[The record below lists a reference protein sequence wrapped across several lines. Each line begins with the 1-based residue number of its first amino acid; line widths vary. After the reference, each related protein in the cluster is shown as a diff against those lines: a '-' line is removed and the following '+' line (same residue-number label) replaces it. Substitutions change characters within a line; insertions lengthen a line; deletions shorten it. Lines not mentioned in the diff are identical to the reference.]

1 MKNRFGQTMK
11 NTVKMN
17 FGILMEMCIRD
28 SPRCRGA
35 FVGLNIIHTKAHLLR
50 AIMEGVAYSLAD
62 CNNILKNLGIAVDNM
77 KVCGGGSRSPVW
89 RRIMAALYGCNI
101 IRLEQEEGPA
111 YGAAILAGVGTG
123 VYDDVRD
130 VSKKLARCG
139 RVTVP
144 DEEEA
149 AVYRRYHDL
158 YDRCLLYTSR
168 CV

>member
-1 MKNRFGQTMK
+1 MGERTPH
-11 NTVKMN
+11 MN
-17 FGILMEMCIRD
+17 
-28 SPRCRGA
+28 PRCRGA

-77 KVCGGGSRSPVW
+77 KVCGGGSKSPVW

-101 IRLEQEEGPA
+101 IQLEQEEGPA
-111 YGAAILAGVGTG
+111 YGVAILAGVGTG

-139 RVTVP
+139 RVTV
-144 DEEEA
+144 
-149 AVYRRYHDL
+149 
-158 YDRCLLYTSR
+158 CLLYTSPTPATIQADLR
-168 CV
+168 LR

>member
-1 MKNRFGQTMK
+1 
-11 NTVKMN
+11 MN
-17 FGILMEMCIRD
+17 
-28 SPRCRGA
+28 PRCRGA

-77 KVCGGGSRSPVW
+77 KVCGGGSKSPVW

-101 IRLEQEEGPA
+101 MRLEQEEGPA

-130 VSKKLARCG
+130 VSKKLAG
-139 RVTVP
+139 
-144 DEEEA
+144 
-149 AVYRRYHDL
+149 
-158 YDRCLLYTSR
+158 SQ
-168 CV
+168 